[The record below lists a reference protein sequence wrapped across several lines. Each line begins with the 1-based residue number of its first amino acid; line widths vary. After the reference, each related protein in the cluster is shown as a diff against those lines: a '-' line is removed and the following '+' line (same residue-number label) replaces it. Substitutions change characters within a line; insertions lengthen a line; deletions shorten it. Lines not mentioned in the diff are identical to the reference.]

1 MTAPR
6 RYIFHIRR
14 RINQLPDFFR
24 LPLQDA
30 GTFTLPVF
38 TQKIVHRTGAP
49 AATPWMEFNNHHPAL
64 FPVRHAAT
72 VPDRHRS
79 PSALPRSAPG
89 HDRHHRRS
97 LSGRSGSGYC
107 PCRQADAAAP
117 AKSRKPAGACR
128 FLIKAGLA
136 HPRRQLF
143 SVAPLKQPP
152 MFVFRHPHREH
163 LVAFICQN
171 RLLITPWRTG
181 KPFPVGAG
189 LDKPQARQWFL
200 AGFGAQ
206 P

>member
-117 AKSRKPAGACR
+117 AKSREACR
-128 FLIKAGLA
+128 RVSVSVGFSSRQVWRIHAA
-136 HPRRQLF
+136 SCFPSHRSSNRRCSS
-143 SVAPLKQPP
+143 SVTHIVSIL
-152 MFVFRHPHREH
+152 
-163 LVAFICQN
+163 L
-171 RLLITPWRTG
+171 RLS
-181 KPFPVGAG
+181 
-189 LDKPQARQWFL
+189 ARI
-200 AGFGAQ
+200 AS
-206 P
+206 

>member
-38 TQKIVHRTGAP
+38 TQKIIHRTGAP
-49 AATPWMEFNNHHPAL
+49 AATPGMEFNNHRPAL

-107 PCRQADAAAP
+107 PCRQADAAAR
-117 AKSRKPAGACR
+117 AKSREACR
-128 FLIKAGLA
+128 RVSVPGASTPPVI
-136 HPRRQLF
+136 

-152 MFVFRHPHREH
+152 RCCV
-163 LVAFICQN
+163 
-171 RLLITPWRTG
+171 RLQITHIVSILLR
-181 KPFPVGAG
+181 
-189 LDKPQARQWFL
+189 LSARI
-200 AGFGAQ
+200 AS
-206 P
+206 